1 MAGRSIPGGAALGP
15 ELFQL
20 DDALMPSRC
29 VWIMIKFEKSS
40 PGHWRS
46 QGLLVEASAVAMAC
60 VCHWELL
67 GLGGGFG
74 SEIGS
79 EQTVVENKRRRYV
92 QGGATI
98 DFSRS
103 LALSLFG
110 SLWVPGFAALSLRLF
125 VSLPYLPMWTR
136 KSVLG
141 NFLRRKAIEIG
152 HQWFSF
158 AWAEIL

>member
-1 MAGRSIPGGAALGP
+1 MYICRVAGRSIPGGAALGP

-20 DDALMPSRC
+20 DDALMPSGC
-29 VWIMIKFEKSS
+29 VWIMINFEKSS

-67 GLGGGFG
+67 GLVGGFG

-92 QGGATI
+92 QGDATV
-98 DFSRS
+98 DLSRP
-103 LALSLFG
+103 LAL
-110 SLWVPGFAALSLRLF
+110 W
-125 VSLPYLPMWTR
+125 VSLGPWVCGFISSSLGLFPLSPYVDTQVSAGQLSTP
-136 KSVLG
+136 KSDRDRSSIV
-141 NFLRRKAIEIG
+141 
-152 HQWFSF
+152 
-158 AWAEIL
+158 